1 MGIISHILGAVKIFY
16 AGDLGRQRIFL
27 QDTKKIK
34 KTETFFEK
42 PLAFFEEVWYNI
54 PRCTGV

>member
-1 MGIISHILGAVKIFY
+1 LGAVKIFY
-16 AGDLGRQRIFL
+16 AGDLGRQKIFL